1 MHMSL
6 AARFACA
13 FMYCCRLF
21 PVQKNKIVF
30 SSFFGQKYN
39 DSPRAVSEELSAHR
53 DIRQIWIL
61 PEGVKHPENVKT
73 VPPQSLAS
81 LFHLATAKVWVD
93 NSRKRGYIRKRKNQ
107 FYIQTWHGGVCLKRV
122 EGDALDGLT
131 PAYVESAK
139 NDSQMAD
146 VFISACEWRT
156 KQYRSAFWYNGEV
169 MKCGLPRNRI
179 YHQDLAVVQKK
190 VWDSFSLKPDVH
202 VILYAPTFRSGNRV
216 DAYCIQPER
225 VLEAYSKRYG
235 GNWVFLVRLH
245 PAAAHLDCGIQYND
259 RVLNATAYGD
269 INELIMC
276 SEVLITDYSGCLF
289 DAFHLRK
296 KAIIFAPDLEE
307 YLSQDR
313 QLYFNIRE
321 LPAPVAENNDDLVNV
336 IETIDLQDYS
346 RKIEAF
352 ESEIGYYPDDN
363 ATAEICS
370 RIVQVMHGE
379 KQ

>member
-6 AARFACA
+6 GARLACA

-21 PVQKNKIVF
+21 PIQKNKIVF

-39 DSPRAVSEELSAHR
+39 DSPRAISEELSAHQ

-61 PEGVKHPENVKT
+61 PEGVKHPENIKA

-81 LFHLATAKVWVD
+81 LFHLATARVWVD

-131 PAYVESAK
+131 PAYIESAK
-139 NDSQMAD
+139 NDSKMAD

-179 YHQDLAVVQKK
+179 YHQDIALIKGK
-190 VWDSFSLKPDVH
+190 VWDFFSLKPDVH
-202 VILYAPTFRSGNRV
+202 IILYAPTFRSGNRV
-216 DAYCIQPER
+216 DAYCIHPER
-225 VLEAYSKRYG
+225 VLDAYSKRYG
-235 GNWVFLVRLH
+235 GSWVFLVRLH
-245 PAAAHLDCGIQYND
+245 PAAAHLDCGIRYTD

-276 SEVLITDYSGCLF
+276 SDVLITDYSGCLF

-321 LPAPVAENNDDLVNV
+321 LPAPVAENNDELINT

-346 RKIEAF
+346 KKIEAF
-352 ESEIGYYPDDN
+352 ESEMGYYPDEN
-363 ATAEICS
+363 AASEICS
-370 RIVQVMHGE
+370 RIVQVMHSE